1 MNEKKKQIYVEKVLY
16 KQNYYTDDVSKRR
29 QFEIKRSNNNLMIC
43 GKRWNTQY
51 NTYSLIPNTK
61 LSTGYNDGILYLI
74 NLLDQALL
82 KLNDLVIDE
91 SMYDTEV
98 FSADVANARDEKF
111 EIIIKVTKAGLAYLL
126 LQVSSNGSKDIIPI
140 EEKDLVSSD
149 TSVQAQPFYVREI
162 QNMRDKL
169 YNFAYDAEAQD
180 KFNFKLVSANKE
192 EKEVKAETKEENSKV
207 DDFVF

>member
-1 MNEKKKQIYVEKVLY
+1 MSEKKKQIYVEKVLY
-16 KQNYYTDDVSKRR
+16 KQNYYTDDVGKRR

-91 SMYDTEV
+91 TMYDSEV
-98 FSADVANARDEKF
+98 FSADVSNARDEKF
-111 EIIIKVTKAGLAYLL
+111 EIIIKVSKSGLPYLL
-126 LQVSSNGSKDIIPI
+126 LQVSSNESKDIIPL
-140 EEKDLVSSD
+140 EEKDLVSSE

-180 KFNFKLVSANKE
+180 KFNFKLIAANKE
-192 EKEVKAETKEENSKV
+192 EKEVKTETKEENSKA

>member
-91 SMYDTEV
+91 TMYDSEV
-98 FSADVANARDEKF
+98 FSADVSNARDEKF
-111 EIIIKVTKAGLAYLL
+111 EIVIKVTKAGLAYLL